1 MPSKSKTAKATSKAK
16 AGTGDKQA
24 KPGSGKGG
32 IVPPIEHRWKAG
44 APSPNPNGRP
54 RNLSELRKLVQEMGN
69 EEITQAGMTRLQ
81 LLLRTMYSSKSAS
94 DKQNVLE
101 YGFGKVPQV
110 TQERTYEDDVIELLE
125 AGQITEEQVRIEL
138 PTDAERLIATARLRR
153 IESGPVE
160 KAGGEE

>member
-1 MPSKSKTAKATSKAK
+1 MPSKSKTAKAVTKREK
-16 AGTGDKQA
+16 NGRTPHDPTRPIGNKNPPVETQI
-24 KPGSGKGG
+24 KPGE
-32 IVPPIEHRWKAG
+32 VR
-44 APSPNPNGRP
+44 NPHGRP

-160 KAGGEE
+160 KEGGEEQ